1 MGRRPDLIC
10 LSETSIFVTLAT
22 KVASNRWVTE
32 QHLVPLLS
40 ICKTNSKNT
49 SNLRKNG
56 SSTAILC
63 VQTHQ
68 CQLEDAVSKK
78 QHPRRR
84 EHVKNWIVFL
94 FFLFHRCPVD
104 NPSKDSILSD
114 KRRSDAFSSCLFT
127 RSTVNNQHLREF
139 PDALCQS
146 LGKKKKKSRLNYGSN
161 PKPQW
166 LPHPT
171 LASVKWQ
178 SCRIHQ
184 LIS

>member
-1 MGRRPDLIC
+1 M
-10 LSETSIFVTLAT
+10 SIFVTLTT
-22 KVASNRWVTE
+22 KVASNCWVTE

-40 ICKTNSKNT
+40 ISKRNSKNT

-56 SSTAILC
+56 SSTLILC
-63 VQTHQ
+63 VQTHW
-68 CQLEDAVSKK
+68 CQLEDAVSKR
-78 QHPRRR
+78 QHPRRW
-84 EHVKNWIVFL
+84 EHVKNWIL
-94 FFLFHRCPVD
+94 LGFFSFNHCPVD
-104 NPSKDSILSD
+104 NPSKDSIVSD
-114 KRRSDAFSSCLFT
+114 KRRSDSFSSCLFT
-127 RSTVNNQHLREF
+127 RSAVNNQHLREF

-146 LGKKKKKSRLNYGSN
+146 LGKKKREPNYGSN

-171 LASVKWQ
+171 LTSVKWQ